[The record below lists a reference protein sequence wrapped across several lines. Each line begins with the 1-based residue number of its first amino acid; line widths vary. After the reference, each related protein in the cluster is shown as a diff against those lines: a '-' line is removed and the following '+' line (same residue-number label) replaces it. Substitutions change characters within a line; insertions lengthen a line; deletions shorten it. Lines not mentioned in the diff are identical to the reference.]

1 MEIMLEHETL
11 FGTVSRTLR
20 DDYKK
25 GVELT
30 LYLLNIFQAYSN
42 FTQFHE
48 FLLSNQIGDTTI
60 KIIDHEIKR
69 YVVRVREFKQK
80 AIKLE
85 EMKGSEVY
93 E

>member
-1 MEIMLEHETL
+1 MEFMLEHETL

-25 GVELT
+25 SIDLT

-48 FLLSNQIGDTTI
+48 FLSANQIGDTTM
-60 KIIDHEIKR
+60 KIIDYEIKR
-69 YVVRVREFKQK
+69 YIVRVKEFKQK
-80 AIKLE
+80 SEDLE
-85 EMKGSEVY
+85 SAQNSPNFS
-93 E
+93 

>member
-1 MEIMLEHETL
+1 MEIMLEHDTL

-20 DDYKK
+20 DDCKK
-25 GVELT
+25 SIELT

-48 FLLSNQIGDTTI
+48 FLISNQIGDTTI

-69 YVVRVREFKQK
+69 YVVRVKEFKDK
-80 AIKLE
+80 SNALK
-85 EMKGSEVY
+85 
-93 E
+93 